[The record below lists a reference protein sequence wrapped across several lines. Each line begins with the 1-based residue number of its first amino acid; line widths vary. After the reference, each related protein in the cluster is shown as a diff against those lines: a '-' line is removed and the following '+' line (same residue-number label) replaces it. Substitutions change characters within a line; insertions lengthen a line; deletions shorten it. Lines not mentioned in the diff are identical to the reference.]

1 LAAILACSAQDDI
14 VSGDEVSAPVGNALD
29 GGFERRVREGLD
41 PSAVVA
47 DEVVM
52 VVVVRVRRLEAG
64 DSVAEVDTLDEPER
78 VHAFER
84 AIHAR
89 DPDACATRAYLLVEL
104 VG

>member
-1 LAAILACSAQDDI
+1 